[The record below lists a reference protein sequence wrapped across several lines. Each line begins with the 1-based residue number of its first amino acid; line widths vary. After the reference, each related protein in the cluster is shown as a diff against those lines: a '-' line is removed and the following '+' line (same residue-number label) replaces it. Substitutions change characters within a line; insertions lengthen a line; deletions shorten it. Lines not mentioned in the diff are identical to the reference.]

1 MKTRNEIDDKYKIDL
16 TDLFENDKEFKEEL
30 EKLDKDIEKI
40 SEYENHLLD
49 SADKLLE
56 FMILTDNLELRV
68 EKINLYSH
76 INNDCDLENKTYN
89 ELYGLANKL
98 YTKYSSLSAFIW
110 PEFLR
115 HDYSVVDEFIKE
127 NNELKKYERCIKEI
141 YRMKEHMLS
150 KEENLIITNL
160 YETID
165 VAENVYSKL
174 TDVDL
179 KFGNVKLQNGEEIE
193 LSESNWGTL
202 IESKNREDR
211 KNVFKKFFDG
221 YKSIIN
227 STAELMSGKVKTNN
241 ALARI
246 YKYDNALEKALH
258 MNDIDI
264 KVYNT
269 LIESINENLD
279 ILHRQWKIRKD
290 ILGVDELH
298 LYDTYVPLVKDYEK
312 KYTYE
317 DAQKVILDTVSI
329 LGEDYKNTLK
339 RFFDEKWI
347 DVFPNKNKRGGAY
360 CTCFY
365 KTHPYV
371 LTNFDSKYDDVST
384 IIHEFGHGMHYYY
397 AQKNQTYVDY
407 NYSIFVAEVASQVNE
422 ILLALN
428 ILNKT
433 EDKNEKIFILDV
445 LMKHFKASVARQ
457 AMFAEFEKNMHDKD
471 SNGEILTYQTLCD
484 DYYELNKK
492 YFGNDIV
499 VDDEIKYEWSRI
511 PHFYYNFY
519 VYQYST
525 GYIAALKI
533 ASDIYNKKDGALD
546 KYLEFL
552 KLGCTKDPVESLKV
566 AGVDLTNK
574 ETFNDAF
581 KEFNREMDEFESLI
595 KEV

>member
-1 MKTRNEIDDKYKIDL
+1 MKTRAEIDDKYKINL
-16 TDLFENDKEFKEEL
+16 TDLFESDNEFKNEIKSL
-30 EKLDKDIEKI
+30 EKDVEKI

-49 SADKLLE
+49 NSDKLLE
-56 FMILTDNLELRV
+56 FLKLSDDLDIRLEKV
-68 EKINLYSH
+68 FLYAH

-89 ELYGLANKL
+89 EFYGMANKI
-98 YTKYSSLSAFIW
+98 YTKYSSLIAFFT
-110 PEFLR
+110 PELLKQ
-115 HDYSVVDEFIKE
+115 DYSIIDNFIKE
-127 NNELKKYERCIKEI
+127 NEGLKKYERYLKEI

-160 YETID
+160 YETMDI
-165 VAENVYSKL
+165 AENAYSKL

-179 KFGNVKLQNGEEIE
+179 KFGKIKLQNGEEVE
-193 LSESNWGTL
+193 LTESNWPSL

-211 KNVFKKFFDG
+211 KNVFNKFFNG

-227 STAELMSGKVKTNN
+227 TTSELMSGKVKTNN
-241 ALARI
+241 ALSRI
-246 YKYDNALEKALH
+246 YKYNNALEKSLDV
-258 MNDIDI
+258 NNIDI

-279 ILHRQWKIRKD
+279 TLHRQWKIRKD
-290 ILGVDELH
+290 VLKVDELH

-312 KYTYE
+312 KYSYE
-317 DAQKVILDTVSI
+317 DAKEIILDTASL
-329 LGEDYKNTLK
+329 LGEDYKSTMQ

-347 DVFPNKNKRGGAY
+347 DVYPNKNKRGGAY

-365 KTHPYV
+365 DTHPYV

-397 AQKNQTYVDY
+397 AQNNQEYVDY

-445 LMKHFKASVARQ
+445 LMKHFKSSVARQ
-457 AMFAEFEKNMHDKD
+457 TMFAEFEKIMHDKD
-471 SNGEILTYQTLCD
+471 SNGEILTYQTLCN

-492 YFGNDIV
+492 YFGEDIV
-499 VDDEIKYEWSRI
+499 VDDEIRYEWSRI

-533 ASDIYNKKDGALD
+533 ASDIFNKKEGALD

-552 KLGCTKDPVESLKV
+552 SLGCTKDPVESLKV

-581 KEFNREMDEFESLI
+581 KEFNKEMDEFESLI